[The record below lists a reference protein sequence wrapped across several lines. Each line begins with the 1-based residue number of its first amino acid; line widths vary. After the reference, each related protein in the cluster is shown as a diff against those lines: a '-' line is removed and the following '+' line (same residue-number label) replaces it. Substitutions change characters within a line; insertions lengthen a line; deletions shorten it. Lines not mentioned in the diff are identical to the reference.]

1 MGEKVVITGGAGFIG
16 SNLARELLSQGF
28 EVHSVDNY
36 CAGKIEE
43 RFFSGVTYH
52 ELDIRE
58 TSKLAEVF
66 AGADVVF
73 HTAAKPR
80 VQVSIEEPLDTT
92 ENNITGTVSALKA
105 ATDAGVRRIV
115 YSSSSS
121 AYGSQETLPLKE
133 DMPAAPVHPYGL
145 QKYAAEMFT
154 SLWPSIYKLETVS
167 LRYFNIYGPLL
178 DPEGPY
184 ALAIGRFITARKN
197 NVPITIYGDGTV
209 TRDFTHVSDAVSANM
224 LAAKSD
230 KVGKGDVINIGAG
243 RNVSIQ
249 TLAEMFG
256 GEIVYEAPRIEA
268 HDSLADIT
276 RAKELL
282 GWEPKVRL
290 EDGVSELKKIFNLS

>member
-1 MGEKVVITGGAGFIG
+1 MKKKAVVTGGAGFIG
-16 SNLARELLSQGF
+16 SNLARELVAQGWD
-28 EVHSVDNY
+28 VHSIDNY
-36 CAGKIEE
+36 SAGKINN
-43 RFFSGVTYH
+43 RFFDGVTYH
-52 ELDIRE
+52 ELDIRS
-58 TSKLAEVF
+58 TSDVEKILR
-66 AGADVVF
+66 GADVVF

-92 ENNITGTVSALKA
+92 ENNITGTVSVLKA
-105 ATDAGVRRIV
+105 ATDAGVRRLV

-121 AYGSQETLPLKE
+121 AYGSQETLPLTE

-197 NVPITIYGDGTV
+197 NTPISIYGDGTV
-209 TRDFTHVSDAVSANM
+209 TRDFTHVSDAVNANI
-224 LAAKSD
+224 LAATSD
-230 KVGKGDVINIGAG
+230 KVGKGEVINVGAG
-243 RNVSIQ
+243 RNVSVQ
-249 TLAEMFG
+249 ALADMFG

-268 HDSLADIT
+268 HDSLADISS
-276 RAKELL
+276 AKQLL

-290 EDGVSELKKIFNLS
+290 EDGVAALKKEFGIA

>member
-1 MGEKVVITGGAGFIG
+1 MAAKVVVTGGAGFIG
-16 SNLARELLSQGF
+16 SNLVRELLAQGY

-36 CAGKIEE
+36 SAGKMKE
-43 RFFSGVTYH
+43 RFFDGVTYH
-52 ELDIRE
+52 ELDIRS
-58 TSKLAEVF
+58 TAEIEKVF

-92 ENNITGTVSALKA
+92 ENNITGTVSVLKA
-105 ATDAGVRRIV
+105 ATDAGVRRVV

-154 SLWPSIYKLETVS
+154 SLWPSIYRLETVS

-184 ALAIGRFITARKN
+184 ALAIGRFITARQTKT
-197 NVPITIYGDGTV
+197 PITIYGDGSV
-209 TRDFTHVSDAVSANM
+209 TRDFTHVSDAVSANIF
-224 LAAKSD
+224 AAKSE
-230 KVGKGDVINIGAG
+230 KVGKGEVINIGAG

-249 TLAEMFG
+249 ALADMFG
-256 GEIVYEAPRIEA
+256 GEIVYDAPRIEA
-268 HDSLADIT
+268 HDSLADIS
-276 RAKELL
+276 RAKDLL
-282 GWEPKVRL
+282 GWEPKVSL
-290 EDGVSELKKIFNLS
+290 EDGVAELKKMFGLV